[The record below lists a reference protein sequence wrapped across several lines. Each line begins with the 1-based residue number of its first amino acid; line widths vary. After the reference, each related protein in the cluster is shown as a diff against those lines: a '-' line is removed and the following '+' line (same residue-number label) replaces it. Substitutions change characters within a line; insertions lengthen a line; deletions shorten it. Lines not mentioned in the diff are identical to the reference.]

1 MLKMSTNVRNNLK
14 GILDR
19 VSCIYN
25 EAPELA
31 RAPKCPQLVAV
42 SKTKPTEMVIEAYQ
56 AGQRVFGENYVQELE
71 QKSADPEILQN
82 CPDIK
87 WHFIGTVQSNKVPKI
102 VKSKNLHI
110 VETIASL
117 KIAEKF
123 QSSCVSNKVEKLG
136 IFVQVNTSGE
146 ENKGGIEPSEVV
158 SVVQHIL
165 SNCPNLEFRGLMTIG
180 ALAHSVASSAAAE
193 GSGPNPDFVT
203 LIECRRRI
211 AKECGLD
218 ERQLE
223 LSMGMSND
231 FEEAIRMGSTNIRVG
246 SSIFGARNT
255 KKPYEETLKEVD
267 RQMAQVEIK

>member
-1 MLKMSTNVRNNLK
+1 MEHLSLISWIDLLSFRQKTQKMLKMSTNVRNNLK

-136 IFVQVNTSGE
+136 IFVQVSF
-146 ENKGGIEPSEVV
+146 K
-158 SVVQHIL
+158 
-165 SNCPNLEFRGLMTIG
+165 
-180 ALAHSVASSAAAE
+180 
-193 GSGPNPDFVT
+193 VT
-203 LIECRRRI
+203 
-211 AKECGLD
+211 GNYNFN
-218 ERQLE
+218 
-223 LSMGMSND
+223 M
-231 FEEAIRMGSTNIRVG
+231 
-246 SSIFGARNT
+246 
-255 KKPYEETLKEVD
+255 
-267 RQMAQVEIK
+267 